1 MYWVNSVL
9 WQLRIGK
16 SLRNSLFQGLV
27 FGLIFRS
34 CKDYFFSFLLTRL
47 LFHRNVIGF
56 QFSAKKIFA
65 KCNCF
70 DNCQTM
76 FLLSKL
82 YLLILMPL
90 CIQNQQGTNMIHF
103 YSCHLSIILSLS
115 PKKGGFRLREKSVI
129 FFACSK
135 AEAIKV
141 GPNLL
146 FWFPIV

>member
-70 DNCQTM
+70 DN
-76 FLLSKL
+76 LSDNVFIEIVFIDL
-82 YLLILMPL
+82 NAIMYSNPTRNEYV
-90 CIQNQQGTNMIHF
+90 CMIHF
-103 YSCHLSIILSLS
+103 YSCHLSILLSLS
-115 PKKGGFRLREKSVI
+115 PKKGGFCKKMFQS
-129 FFACSK
+129 FC
-135 AEAIKV
+135 
-141 GPNLL
+141 LL
-146 FWFPIV
+146 

>member
-70 DNCQTM
+70 DNLSDNVFIEIVFIDLNAIMYSKPTRNEYDT
-76 FLLSKL
+76 FLLKSFL
-82 YLLILMPL
+82 
-90 CIQNQQGTNMIHF
+90 
-103 YSCHLSIILSLS
+103 LSLS
-115 PKKGGFRLREKSVI
+115 PKKGGFCKKKCFKV
-129 FFACSK
+129 FACSK
-135 AEAIKV
+135 AEAIKI

>member
-16 SLRNSLFQGLV
+16 SLRNSLLFQGLV

-76 FLLSKL
+76 FLFIEIVFIDLNA
-82 YLLILMPL
+82 I
-90 CIQNQQGTNMIHF
+90 IQNQQGTKKPIKSIYFHW
-103 YSCHLSIILSLS
+103 SIIFVYLW
-115 PKKGGFRLREKSVI
+115 KKEVSATKKFTI
-129 FFACSK
+129 FC
-135 AEAIKV
+135 
-141 GPNLL
+141 
-146 FWFPIV
+146 WFFSCFKTFPRWH

>member
-9 WQLRIGK
+9 WHTRIGK

-103 YSCHLSIILSLS
+103 YSCHLPILL
-115 PKKGGFRLREKSVI
+115 KFRHSEKATKIKWKIVSNFLAFLEQMNFSFNSEKSV
-129 FFACSK
+129 
-135 AEAIKV
+135 
-141 GPNLL
+141 
-146 FWFPIV
+146 

>member
-34 CKDYFFSFLLTRL
+34 CKDYFFSFFCWRGSF
-47 LFHRNVIGF
+47 FHRNVIGF

-76 FLLSKL
+76 FLSKL

-90 CIQNQQGTNMIHF
+90 SM
-103 YSCHLSIILSLS
+103 YSIRTRIKYDTFLLMSFVNSFIFLFRFLQKNVLKVFALK
-115 PKKGGFRLREKSVI
+115 PKQ
-129 FFACSK
+129 
-135 AEAIKV
+135 
-141 GPNLL
+141 
-146 FWFPIV
+146 